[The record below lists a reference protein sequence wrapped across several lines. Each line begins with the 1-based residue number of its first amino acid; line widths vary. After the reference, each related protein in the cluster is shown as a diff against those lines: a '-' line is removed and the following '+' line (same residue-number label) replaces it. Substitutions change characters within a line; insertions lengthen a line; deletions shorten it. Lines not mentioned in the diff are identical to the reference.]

1 MKTTQVFLAAL
12 LIAATTLLAQA
23 PQQRAQQ
30 IDPNSPAGMA
40 QQARRLASQGKLDEA
55 WSMAEKAMQADPKN
69 SDAHQAAGIVLD
81 LQGKYAEAHKHL
93 QEAVNTAVNDREKAS
108 ARRSLA
114 VSYFFERNA
123 KGAEEAEKP
132 LIDEDMAKKDYAGA
146 ADICNELGRLLLE
159 SGNYEGAL
167 KYYRMG
173 HQASKQADIPPEQ
186 HALWDWRWE
195 NAHARIMIR
204 QGNKAE
210 AQHDIE
216 EGKKALEKT
225 SPEDQ
230 KAQAQYWPYL
240 TGYVAFYSGDYDKAI
255 SDLKDASDK
264 AGGRDPFILALLA
277 QAYEKTGKKD
287 DAMDLYKKIMTLN
300 VHNPTG
306 AYARPIAK
314 KALSRES

>member
-1 MKTTQVFLAAL
+1 MKTTRIFLAGL
-12 LIAATTLLAQA
+12 LGAAIGLVAQA
-23 PQQRAQQ
+23 PQQRQQ
-30 IDPNSPAGMA
+30 LDPNTPAGMV
-40 QQARRLASQGKLDEA
+40 QQARRLTSQGKLDDA
-55 WSMAEKAMQADPKN
+55 WSEAQKAMQADAKN
-69 SDAHQAAGIVLD
+69 SDAHQAAGVILD
-81 LQGKYAEAHKHL
+81 LQGKYADARKHL
-93 QEAVNTAVNDREKAS
+93 QEAIDTAANDREKAS

-132 LIDEDMAKKDYAGA
+132 LIDEDMAKQDYAGA

-159 SGNYEGAL
+159 SGDYDGAL

-173 HQASKQADIPPEQ
+173 HQAAKQADISPEQ

-204 QGNKAE
+204 QGKKAE
-210 AQHDIE
+210 AQKDID
-216 EGKKALEKT
+216 EGKKALDKT

-240 TGYVAFYSGDYDKAI
+240 TGYVAYYSGDYEKAI
-255 SDLKDASDK
+255 PDLKDASDK
-264 AGGRDPFILALLA
+264 ANGRDPFILALLA

-287 DAMDLYKKIMTLN
+287 EAADLYKKILTMYQ
-300 VHNPTG
+300 HNPTG

-314 KALSRES
+314 KALGES

>member
-1 MKTTQVFLAAL
+1 MKTTRILLAAIL
-12 LIAATTLLAQA
+12 AGAMTLVAQA
-23 PQQRAQQ
+23 PQQQGAQQ
-30 IDPNSPAGMA
+30 LDPNSPSGMA

-55 WSMAEKAMQADPKN
+55 WSMAEKAMKADPKN
-69 SDAHQAAGIVLD
+69 SEAHQAAGVILD
-81 LQGKYAEAHKHL
+81 LQGKYAEARKHL
-93 QEAVNTAVNDREKAS
+93 QEAIDTAANEREKAG

-132 LIDEDMAKKDYAGA
+132 LIDEYLAKKDYVNA

-159 SGNYEGAL
+159 SGDYDGAL

-173 HQASKQADIPPEQ
+173 HQASKQADISPEQ

-204 QGNKAE
+204 QGKKAE
-210 AQHDIE
+210 AQKDIE
-216 EGKKALEKT
+216 EGKKALDKT

-240 TGYVAFYSGDYDKAI
+240 TGYVAYYGGDYNKAI
-255 SDLKDASDK
+255 ADLKDASDK
-264 AGGRDPFILALLA
+264 ANGRDPFILALLA
-277 QAYEKTGKKD
+277 QAYEKTGNKNE
-287 DAMDLYKKIMTLN
+287 AMDLYKKIMTMN
-300 VHNPTG
+300 MHNPTG

-314 KALSRES
+314 KALGS